1 MYGEGARKAA
11 LDERCALR
19 PPPRRRIVDE
29 AVHEVPMA
37 VPLQRRHAITN
48 RADLREHR
56 IEDGDVARI
65 GQRTLD
71 DQVTVAVPR
80 GELDGGVRAE
90 RDLQSAP
97 GCGCADGELGES
109 LDGRMVSPQAI
120 ARATSRLPL
129 DDAVGAG
136 QPRPDL
142 DPVVHLERSLPEVD
156 EHPAREARKL
166 RYRAQSD
173 ELLVREAR

>member
-11 LDERCALR
+11 LDERCVLR
-19 PPPRRRIVDE
+19 PPPWRRVVDE

-65 GQRTLD
+65 GQRTFD

-109 LDGRMVSPQAI
+109 LDGRMVSPQAV
-120 ARATSRLPL
+120 AGPTSRLAL
-129 DDAVGAG
+129 DEAVGEE
-136 QPRPDL
+136 QPQRGL
-142 DPVVHLERSLPEVD
+142 CRAER
-156 EHPAREARKL
+156 
-166 RYRAQSD
+166 RAQRR
-173 ELLVREAR
+173 REMGEPSPLAPLRQREDQVERDSR